1 MTNLQQKKIHELKPK
16 NREFTGTNM
25 MIKKKKMSTFMIK
38 NMGMLQYDGD
48 NFDLENWR
56 PKVTKLSHWKVR
68 LDLEN

>member
-1 MTNLQQKKIHELKPK
+1 
-16 NREFTGTNM
+16 
-25 MIKKKKMSTFMIK
+25 MSTFMIK

-56 PKVTKLSHWKVR
+56 PKVTKLSYWKVR